1 MRDLV
6 RIYNISN
13 HNGKMFGEKS
23 ENESENE
30 EKQIEK
36 EGSCFKNICVEK
48 RTGMKSEKQREN
60 GEISGW
66 K

>member
-23 ENESENE
+23 ENESEKQSGNE
-30 EKQIEK
+30 VK
-36 EGSCFKNICVEK
+36 
-48 RTGMKSEKQREN
+48 TD
-60 GEISGW
+60 
-66 K
+66 